1 VPEPVKIAFRSF
13 SDIKDPRTY
22 AAPDESL
29 LLQAGCSSSLDPNFN
44 LTEWWRIAEG
54 EKLSGP
60 FNVGDELVAGVLQV
74 LERVSPFLI
83 NCICPIVN
91 QGYRGCPA
99 QGFVPGQ

>member
-22 AAPDESL
+22 TAHDECL
-29 LLQAGCSSSLDPNFN
+29 LLQAGRSASLNPNFN
-44 LTEWWRIAEG
+44 FTEWWRIPEG

-74 LERVSPFLI
+74 LERVSAFFNIYAP
-83 NCICPIVN
+83 
-91 QGYRGCPA
+91 
-99 QGFVPGQ
+99 